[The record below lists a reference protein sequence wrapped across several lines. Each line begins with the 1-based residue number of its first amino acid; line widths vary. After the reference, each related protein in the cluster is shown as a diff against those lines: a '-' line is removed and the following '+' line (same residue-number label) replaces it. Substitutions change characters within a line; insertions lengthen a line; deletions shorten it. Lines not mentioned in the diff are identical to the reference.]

1 VEGPPPAPVVKHCG
15 ENTVVTGG
23 DRDAGAPLRP
33 GTQDGP
39 AGACPDRAGRRRG
52 SARAAGIR
60 FRHGPAAR
68 AGPRPGPR
76 RLDLGR
82 GRWPAAFADIASAR
96 PGPPGVGLFHRP
108 GRAVHP
114 GRLAGR
120 PAGPADV
127 SSDEFELRL
136 GLLQTA
142 QREWA
147 DTPRSSPAG
156 QAQTG
161 FSRGVN
167 DYLAQVRAS
176 GDWPAVFSLPRVYP
190 GPWTPVDSLV
200 IQGVL
205 TQELDF
211 TTTPLDYALLD
222 RSLGPARGCPSRP
235 GRSALMR
242 CWRRGPCTTRRTRP
256 SPRRAPDRAP
266 DWWAG
271 RYLPMPPAG
280 GYSSGTGRRSGGTV
294 RWALRP

>member
-1 VEGPPPAPVVKHCG
+1 
-15 ENTVVTGG
+15 
-23 DRDAGAPLRP
+23 
-33 GTQDGP
+33 
-39 AGACPDRAGRRRG
+39 
-52 SARAAGIR
+52 
-60 FRHGPAAR
+60 
-68 AGPRPGPR
+68 
-76 RLDLGR
+76 
-82 GRWPAAFADIASAR
+82 
-96 PGPPGVGLFHRP
+96 
-108 GRAVHP
+108 
-114 GRLAGR
+114 
-120 PAGPADV
+120 
-127 SSDEFELRL
+127 
-136 GLLQTA
+136 
-142 QREWA
+142 
-147 DTPRSSPAG
+147 
-156 QAQTG
+156 
-161 FSRGVN
+161 VN